1 MFAERY
7 LYVPP
12 NAWFDGRQA
21 LLWPVYAWKVLYPAT
36 DQRYGANL
44 FQESILG
51 LMRAGV
57 GDPQELASLL
67 AIDAELV
74 RFIIASQLQPNGW
87 LNTLLKITPAGEAIL
102 DEAEESRVTL
112 RVGYAFQDAI
122 SGQWLPRFVSELPE
136 IAAVERNEHNRPVFR
151 LDRDRGRTD
160 TPFVLPHSALPNPD
174 YAALI
179 DSYRAYRNDVS
190 AARREDQLPISDVQV
205 QSIESLSDE
214 ATPMYLWCE
223 LYRDDGEPQP
233 WLVSDPFRIRRA
245 ASWLRKPLL
254 KIAPE
259 NQSVLRKMQQ
269 LVPDLSPESGSA
281 EEWLRLVEERADL
294 ALRADYPYLN
304 PHALIREHLASLLRQ
319 LDKTEHSARV
329 LREDLS
335 TLMGEAHNL
344 IEAVLKW
351 LLKRWSVDTRS
362 WSFRQWNREEA
373 KDVFQA
379 LNLPFLTPEVI
390 DRLSG
395 QPLGEIQKAIRFRD
409 RPLKALLAG
418 AVFCSAERV
427 DHPFRSIAARSLSLD
442 RLPAL
447 ADSRNR
453 TSGHA
458 AGVKANL
465 QEVLSDAK
473 FAICWMELFQE
484 WYSK

>member
-12 NAWFDGRQA
+12 NAWLDGRQA
-21 LLWPVYAWKVLYPAT
+21 LLWPVYAWKVLYPPA

-87 LNTLLKITPAGEAIL
+87 LNTQLKITPAGEAVL
-102 DEAEESRVTL
+102 DEAEESRVAL

-122 SGQWLPRFVSELPE
+122 EGQWLPRFVSKLPE

-160 TPFVLPHSALPNPD
+160 TPFVLPHIALPNPD
-174 YAALI
+174 YTALI
-179 DSYRAYRNDVS
+179 DSYRAYRKDVS
-190 AARREDQLPISDVQV
+190 AARREEQSPISDVHLQA
-205 QSIESLSDE
+205 IEKLSDE

-223 LYRDDGEPQP
+223 LYRDDSEPQP
-233 WLVSDPFRIRRA
+233 WLVSDPFRLRRA

-254 KIAPE
+254 KIAPG
-259 NQSVLRKMQQ
+259 NQGLLRRMQQ
-269 LVPDLSPESGSA
+269 LVPDLSPESVSA
-281 EEWLRLVEERADL
+281 DEWLRQIEERVDL
-294 ALRADYPYLN
+294 ALRADYPYLGA
-304 PHALIREHLASLLRQ
+304 HALIREHLASLLRQ
-319 LDKTEHSARV
+319 LDKTEHNPRV
-329 LREDLS
+329 LREDLA
-335 TLMGEAHNL
+335 TLLGEAHNL

-351 LLKRWSVDTRS
+351 LLERWAVDARS
-362 WSFRQWNREEA
+362 WSIRRWNREEA

-379 LNLPFLTPEVI
+379 LNLPFLNFVVI
-390 DRLSG
+390 DSLAG
-395 QPLGEIQKAIRFRD
+395 QQLGDIQKAIRFRN

-418 AVFCSAERV
+418 ALFCSAERA
-427 DHPFRSIAARSLSLD
+427 DHPFRAFEAGTLLLE

-447 ADSRNR
+447 ADNRNK

-465 QEVLSDAK
+465 PEVLSDAR
-473 FAICWMELFQE
+473 FAIRWMALFQD